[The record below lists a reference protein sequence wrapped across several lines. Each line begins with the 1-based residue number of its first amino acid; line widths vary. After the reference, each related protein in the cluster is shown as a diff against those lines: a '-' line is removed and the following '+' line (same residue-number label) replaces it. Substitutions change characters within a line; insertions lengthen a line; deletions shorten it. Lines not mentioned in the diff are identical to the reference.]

1 MKNKWTLLISVVCV
15 CSILLNGI
23 LFTQMNQVT
32 EKAETE
38 LQEALQTIA
47 QLQQEKSEQD
57 VSNQVAEQNIP
68 QVESKQVQIEGAF
81 VAKVRD
87 ILPNY
92 VLDDTTPNT
101 LVVTMFQDGPFFIS
115 TGSLG
120 DLVETVEVEKV
131 YVFEIKPKIIG
142 TFNESELDY
151 TALSPD
157 IAMSLYH
164 LQVENIYE
172 VDDEEMYSRNDKQ
185 LRYVTID

>member
-1 MKNKWTLLISVVCV
+1 
-15 CSILLNGI
+15 
-23 LFTQMNQVT
+23 MNQVT

-68 QVESKQVQIEGAF
+68 QVKSKQVQIEGAF

-87 ILPNY
+87 IIPNY
-92 VLDDTTPNT
+92 VLDDATPNT
-101 LVVTMFQDGPFFIS
+101 LVVTMFQEGPFLIH

-120 DLVETVEVEKV
+120 DLVETVEVDKV
-131 YVFEIKPKIIG
+131 YIFEIKPKIIG
-142 TFNESELDY
+142 IFNEAELDY
-151 TALSPD
+151 AALSPD
-157 IAMSLYH
+157 AAMSLYH

-172 VDDEEMYSRNDKQ
+172 VDDEEMYSNNDKQ
-185 LRYVTID
+185 LRYVMID

>member
-68 QVESKQVQIEGAF
+68 QVKSKQVQIEGAF

-87 ILPNY
+87 IIPNY
-92 VLDDTTPNT
+92 VLDDTTSNT
-101 LVVTMFQDGPFFIS
+101 LVVTMFQDGPFLIS

-120 DLVETVEVEKV
+120 DLVETVKVDKV

-142 TFNESELDY
+142 TFNKSQLDN

-157 IAMSLYH
+157 VAMKLYH
-164 LQVENIYE
+164 LQVANIYE

>member
-1 MKNKWTLLISVVCV
+1 MKKYWTLLISAVCV
-15 CSILLNGI
+15 CSILLNGV
-23 LFTQMNQVT
+23 LFTKMNQVT

-38 LQEALQTIA
+38 LGESLQTIV

-57 VSNQVAEQNIP
+57 VSNQVVEQNMP
-68 QVESKQVQIEGAF
+68 QAESKQVQIEGAF
-81 VAKVRD
+81 VAMVRD
-87 ILPNY
+87 KIPNY

-101 LVVTMFQDGPFFIS
+101 LVVTMFQEGPFLIS

-120 DLVETVEVEKV
+120 NLVETVEADKF
-131 YVFEIKPKIIG
+131 YVFEIEPKIIG

-172 VDDEEMYSRNDKQ
+172 VDDEELYSKNDKQ
-185 LRYVTID
+185 LRYVMID

>member
-38 LQEALQTIA
+38 LQE
-47 QLQQEKSEQD
+47 LQQEKSEQD

-68 QVESKQVQIEGAF
+68 QVESKQVRIEGAF

-87 ILPNY
+87 IIPNY
-92 VLDDTTPNT
+92 VLDDATPNT
-101 LVVTMFQDGPFFIS
+101 LVVTMFQDGPFIIH

-120 DLVETVEVEKV
+120 DLVEIVEVDKV
-131 YVFEIKPKIIG
+131 YIFEIKPKIIG
-142 TFNESELDY
+142 TFNEAELDY
-151 TALSPD
+151 AALSPD
-157 IAMSLYH
+157 AAMSLYH

-172 VDDEEMYSRNDKQ
+172 VDDEEMYSNNDKQ
-185 LRYVTID
+185 LRYVKID

>member
-1 MKNKWTLLISVVCV
+1 MKKYFTVLISVVCV
-15 CSILLNGI
+15 CSILLNAV
-23 LFTQMNQVT
+23 LFTQMNQAA
-32 EKAETE
+32 ERAETE
-38 LQEALQTIA
+38 LQGALQTIA
-47 QLQQEKSEQD
+47 QMQQEKPEQD
-57 VSNQVAEQNIP
+57 VSNQVVERNMP
-68 QVESKQVQIEGAF
+68 QVESKQVQIEGDF

-101 LVVTMFQDGPFFIS
+101 LVVTMFQDGPFLIS

-142 TFNESELDY
+142 TFNESEIDY

-172 VDDEEMYSRNDKQ
+172 VDDEEMYSNNDKQ
-185 LRYVTID
+185 LRYVMID

>member
-1 MKNKWTLLISVVCV
+1 
-15 CSILLNGI
+15 
-23 LFTQMNQVT
+23 MNQAA

-38 LQEALQTIA
+38 LQAALQTIA
-47 QLQQEKSEQD
+47 RLQQEKTAPD
-57 VSNQVAEQNIP
+57 VSNQVVEQDMP

-87 ILPNY
+87 IIPNY

-101 LVVTMFQDGPFFIS
+101 LVITMFQEGPFLIS
-115 TGSLG
+115 MGSLG
-120 DLVETVEVEKV
+120 DLVETVEAGKV
-131 YVFEIKPKIIG
+131 YVFEIKPKLIG

-157 IAMSLYH
+157 VAMSLYH

-172 VDDEEMYSRNDKQ
+172 ANDEELYSRNDKQ
-185 LRYVTID
+185 LRYVMID